1 MNAQLLLLL
10 ALAGPFCAFT
20 RATHGTPQY
29 LRVGVWGKYRGM
41 ASHHSAGRGG
51 GGGGE
56 DLGAFRSSGAA
67 GTFLD
72 SPGPTLIPTNTDSS
86 VIQPATLYN
95 SAPPKSNFVTTGPP
109 PTEPDVVV
117 LEITAAPAASEV
129 PPEMTTAAAASEV
142 PPEMTIAAAASE
154 VPPEMTTAA
163 AASEVP
169 QKVTMEA
176 TPEVDL
182 NDTMVASQQTE
193 VPGQLLSTHA
203 ATAETAAPTKEAEV
217 VQTSGTA
224 AATTESIGF
233 QKQTGLTSGQA
244 VGIAIGVLLAAAF
257 VIAVV
262 IVVAR
267 RMGKYS

>member
-20 RATHGTPQY
+20 RA
-29 LRVGVWGKYRGM
+29 
-41 ASHHSAGRGG
+41 S
-51 GGGGE
+51 
-56 DLGAFRSSGAA
+56 
-67 GTFLD
+67 
-72 SPGPTLIPTNTDSS
+72 PTLIPTNTDSS

-142 PPEMTIAAAASE
+142 PPEMT
-154 VPPEMTTAA
+154 TAA

-169 QKVTMEA
+169 QEVTMEA
-176 TPEVDL
+176 MPEVDL

-244 VGIAIGVLLAAAF
+244 VRHRPFGVLLAAAF

-267 RMGKYS
+267 RMGKYSP

>member
-20 RATHGTPQY
+20 RA
-29 LRVGVWGKYRGM
+29 
-41 ASHHSAGRGG
+41 S
-51 GGGGE
+51 
-56 DLGAFRSSGAA
+56 
-67 GTFLD
+67 
-72 SPGPTLIPTNTDSS
+72 PTLILTNTDSS
-86 VIQPATLYN
+86 VIQPATFYN
-95 SAPPKSNFVTTGPP
+95 SAPPKSNFVITGPP
-109 PTEPDVVV
+109 PTVPDVLV
-117 LEITAAPAASEV
+117 LEITAAPATAEVPPEITAAPATAEVPPEITAAPATAEVPPEITAAPATAEVPPEITAAPATSEV
-129 PPEMTTAAAASEV
+129 PPEITT
-142 PPEMTIAAAASE
+142 T
-154 VPPEMTTAA
+154 A

-182 NDTMVASQQTE
+182 NDTMVTSKQTE

-233 QKQTGLTSGQA
+233 QKQTEGLTSGQA
-244 VGIAIGVLLAAAF
+244 AGIVIGVLLAVAF
-257 VIAVV
+257 VIAVA
-262 IVVAR
+262 IFVAR
-267 RMGKYS
+267 RMGKYSP